1 MLFVM
6 IEDYTMETRDRL
18 FARFEHYTRP
28 EGVKVLGHYQLLGQ
42 QRIVIIAEAE
52 SAEVLARITAPW
64 TDVVSIQIFPAM
76 AWADYYQLAYL
87 SKKKPSAP
95 EGRS

>member
-1 MLFVM
+1 MLFSLSRT
-6 IEDYTMETRDRL
+6 IRW
-18 FARFEHYTRP
+18 RP
-28 EGVKVLGHYQLLGQ
+28 AIGSSRVRALYAPQGVKVLGHYQLLGQ

-52 SAEVLARITAPW
+52 SAEALARITAPW